1 MLNRFNSNTRKLNRV
16 IKQINLNNLSGSGY
30 LDNLLDDY
38 KIQVNLSAS
47 LDGRGTILNPLSEI
61 ETGSAGQDG
70 YSNLPNEISAS
81 IEYTYTPAFD
91 VRIPTKFGSR
101 TKSNPNPTKVVNNK
115 TTISNFYQ
123 EILQHGARMVERQID
138 AFDNIQNTLTIYDVS
153 LDYGTEGASSDNFE
167 VLVYGLHIP
176 GDYTIKEVE
185 SNVVIT
191 LNDEYIDF
199 DNVTINDIYVIG
211 KLVDIPIATED
222 NFNITTEDGLDII
235 I

>member
-81 IEYTYTPAFD
+81 IEYTYTASFD
-91 VRIPTKFGSR
+91 TRIPTKFGGR
-101 TKSNPNPTKVVNNK
+101 TRSNPNPIKLVNNK
-115 TTISNFYQ
+115 TKISDFYQ
-123 EILQHGARMVERQID
+123 EILENSARYNQRIID
-138 AFDNIQNTLTIYDVS
+138 EFDNNTNTLTIYNVT
-153 LDYGTEGASSDNFE
+153 LDYGTEGASPNNFE
-167 VLVYGLHIP
+167 VLVFGLHIP
-176 GDYTIKEVE
+176 GNYKIEEVGN
-185 SNVVIT
+185 NVVIT
-191 LNDEYIDF
+191 LNEQYIDY
-199 DNVTINDIYVIG
+199 DNVTINDIYVMG
-211 KLVDIPIATED
+211 KLVDIPIASED
-222 NFNITTEDGLDII
+222 GYNIITEDGLDII